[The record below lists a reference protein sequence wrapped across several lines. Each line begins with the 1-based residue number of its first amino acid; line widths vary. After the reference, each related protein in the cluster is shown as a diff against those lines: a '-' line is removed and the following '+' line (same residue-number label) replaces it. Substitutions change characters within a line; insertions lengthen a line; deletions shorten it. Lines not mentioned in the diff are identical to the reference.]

1 MALAIT
7 WLWLRLCVH
16 FPWAGLDLRLT
27 WACAGLA
34 LALVWPGLAQALA
47 LLWVGLACAWPLAF
61 AYFGH
66 QAGRRVGSRG
76 GGVMGWTG
84 TGCDR
89 MGLLLGSGWPWLSLD
104 LWLT

>member
-47 LLWVGLACAWPLAF
+47 LLWVGLACAWYLAF

-66 QAGRRVGSRG
+66 QAGRRVESRG
-76 GGVMGWTG
+76 GGDGM
-84 TGCDR
+84 DR
-89 MGLLLGSGWPWLSLD
+89 DGMRQDGLALGLRLA
-104 LWLT
+104 LAFA